1 MELNSRVSKHE
12 RVVTVVITSYNAGS
26 YLNEAV
32 ESVLAQTYTNWK
44 MIIVDDASTDGS
56 MESIR
61 KYLRDRRIRVFV
73 NHRNLGQTRALNVA
87 LKHVHTP
94 FMVQLDSDDWFL
106 PEALKVLVRKA
117 RHSGPDVA
125 LISSNI
131 KVVWQDEG
139 GNEVASMVR
148 KGQKYRDKY
157 RFLLDNRSCSPRF
170 YRTTALRSVGGWPTD
185 GPYEGRY
192 IEDLRIL
199 FRLIPRYRFRWV
211 DQTLY
216 VHRRHQHNMT
226 HRTKEMK
233 ETLYWLIDK
242 TLRRWGGRY
251 KPRYKLE
258 GGYPQLVELVR
269 TKSRKR

>member
-1 MELNSRVSKHE
+1 MELNTHVSKHK
-12 RVVTVVITSYNAGS
+12 RLVTVVITSYNAGA
-26 YLNEAV
+26 YLKEAV
-32 ESVLAQTYTNWK
+32 ESALAQTYKHWK
-44 MIIVDDASTDGS
+44 MIIVDDASTDDS
-56 MESIR
+56 FDSIR
-61 KYLRDRRIRVFV
+61 KYLGDRRIRVYV
-73 NHRNLGQTRALNVA
+73 NHRNIGQTKSLNVA

-106 PEALKVLVRKA
+106 PEALEVLVRKA

-139 GNEVASMVR
+139 GHEVASRVR
-148 KGQKYRDKY
+148 IGKKYRDKY
-157 RFLLDNRSCSPRF
+157 RFLLNNQSCSPRF
-170 YRTTALRSVGGWPTD
+170 YRTEALRSVGGWPTD

-199 FRLIPRYRFRWV
+199 FRLIPQYRFRWV

-216 VHRRHQHNMT
+216 VHRRYQHNMT
-226 HRTKEMK
+226 HRSKEMQ
-233 ETLYWLIDK
+233 ETLYWLIDD

-251 KPRYKLE
+251 RPKYRLVD
-258 GGYPQLVELVR
+258 GYPQLKELVP
-269 TKSRKR
+269 TKPR